1 MPVIETIGL
10 TKAFKTRKA
19 VDNVHLTVESGQ
31 IFGFLGPNGSG
42 KTTTIGMLLGII
54 HPTSGAIKL
63 FNSPDIHQARRRV
76 GAILESPNFYPYL
89 TGYENLKIS
98 AKIKRCPTS
107 QIDKVIQVMGLKGRE
122 HGLVRTFSLGMKQRL
137 AIASALLTNPDL
149 VILDEPTNGLD
160 PEGIK
165 EIREVTKTLA
175 SGGKTIFLSSH
186 LLSEVEQVCTHVA
199 ILKQG
204 KVMRQGSI
212 VELLSKHFVAAVKH
226 ENTALLLQ
234 TISEYDKTVRATV
247 KDNFVHA
254 ELLDG
259 NLSALNEFLAQKGLF
274 VSHLSDRRVNLEES
288 FFELTG
294 SE

>member
-1 MPVIETIGL
+1 MPAIETIGL
-10 TKAFKTRKA
+10 TKQFRNRNV
-19 VDNVHLTVESGQ
+19 VDNINLRVESGQ

-54 HPTSGAIKL
+54 HPTSGTIKL
-63 FNSPDIHQARRRV
+63 FNSSEIHQARRRI

-98 AKIKRCPTS
+98 AKIKRCNEG
-107 QIDKVIQVMGLKGRE
+107 QIDKVIHIMGLKGRE
-122 HGLVRTFSLGMKQRL
+122 HGLVKTYSLGMKQRL

-165 EIREVTKTLA
+165 EIREVIKTLA
-175 SGGKTIFLSSH
+175 NGGKTIFLSSH
-186 LLSEVEQVCTHVA
+186 LLSEVEHVCTHVA
-199 ILKQG
+199 ILKEG
-204 KVMRQGSI
+204 NIVRQGSI
-212 VELLSKHFVAAVKH
+212 VELLSKHFVASIKH
-226 ENTALLLQ
+226 ENTALLLRLV
-234 TISEYDKTVRATV
+234 SEYDKTIRASA
-247 KDNFVHA
+247 KDNFVHV
-254 ELLDG
+254 ELSDG
-259 NLSALNEFLAQKGLF
+259 NLSLLNEFLAQKGLF
-274 VSHLSDRRVNLEES
+274 VSHLSDRRINLEES